1 MKALWMSRLMVPVLF
16 LAPFARAQH
25 VAISGG
31 GIFLPYLSSPP
42 SAGTVGGLERADFSD
57 SPMLAVD
64 AGVYFFSFLGA
75 GLHYSYSRPE
85 LRLFRGDA
93 FGSSARVGLGVHTV
107 AFEALLRSRPKH
119 GVRAFVFCGAGF
131 SSFLLDVKE
140 QVEVPFARMKPPGRE
155 VTPVFTFGGGLEKRV
170 APWISGKIEIR
181 DYVGSV
187 PASFY
192 RPGGS
197 WHRPSVVAGIVLGR

>member
-31 GIFLPYLSSPP
+31 GVFMPYRSSPP
-42 SAGTVGGLERADFSD
+42 RPGTVGGLERADFSD

-75 GLHYSYSRPE
+75 GFHYSYSRPE

-93 FGSSARVGLGVHTV
+93 FGSSARVGLRVHTV
-107 AFEALLRSRPKH
+107 AFEALLHSRRMH
-119 GVRAFVFCGAGF
+119 GVRAFAFCGAGF

-155 VTPVFTFGGGLEKRV
+155 VTPVFTFGGGLENRV
-170 APWISGKIEIR
+170 APWLSGKIEIR

-197 WHRPSVVAGIVLGR
+197 WHRPSVVAGIILGR